1 MTHIRITT
9 LAYFFTDTL
18 NWQVLWGKEKYL
30 LNSLYE
36 KLEKRFKTNV
46 SSKESV
52 FSKDK
57 QINQRSNI

>member
-1 MTHIRITT
+1 MKRTHIRITT
-9 LAYFFTDTL
+9 LAYFFIDTL
-18 NWQVLWGKEKYL
+18 NWQVFWGKEKYL

-36 KLEKRFKTNV
+36 KLFHKKTFFKTNV

-57 QINQRSNI
+57 QIN